1 MNSKNKKV
9 LLLTDIKHEI
19 EPIIQQ
25 VTNIQQENMLTI
37 HSYDSVIVHPYGDI
51 MRSIIIAI
59 YQENTSKYLIS
70 LGFLN
75 KSYMTYIEAKRFYRE
90 NEELVSVEFD
100 NFFDMYDK
108 LENELK
114 QVISTEDKNPS
125 LLHSRLDQFQQ
136 KVENINDLIKVLQ
149 NAR

>member
-1 MNSKNKKV
+1 MNRGLKYKIYELQQFIQRTYS
-9 LLLTDIKHEI
+9 DIK
-19 EPIIQQ
+19 
-25 VTNIQQENMLTI
+25 TAC
-37 HSYDSVIVHPYGDI
+37 D
-51 MRSIIIAI
+51 IAI

-100 NFFDMYDK
+100 NFFDAYDH
-108 LENELK
+108 LDQELK
-114 QVISTEDKNPS
+114 QVISKEDKNPS
-125 LLHSRLDQFQQ
+125 LLHTKLDQFQQ
-136 KVENINDLIKVLQ
+136 KIENVNDIIKVLE

>member
-1 MNSKNKKV
+1 MHNELKFKIIELQSFIQKIYS
-9 LLLTDIKHEI
+9 DIK
-19 EPIIQQ
+19 
-25 VTNIQQENMLTI
+25 TAC
-37 HSYDSVIVHPYGDI
+37 D
-51 MRSIIIAI
+51 IAI

-90 NEELVSVEFD
+90 NEELVSIEFD
-100 NFFDMYDK
+100 NFFDAYDK
-108 LENELK
+108 LEHELK
-114 QVISTEDKNPS
+114 QVISREDKNPS

-136 KVENINDLIKVLQ
+136 KIENINDLIKVLE

>member
-1 MNSKNKKV
+1 
-9 LLLTDIKHEI
+9 
-19 EPIIQQ
+19 
-25 VTNIQQENMLTI
+25 
-37 HSYDSVIVHPYGDI
+37 
-51 MRSIIIAI
+51 
-59 YQENTSKYLIS
+59 
-70 LGFLN
+70 
-75 KSYMTYIEAKRFYRE
+75 MTYIEAKRFYRE

-136 KVENINDLIKVLQ
+136 KVENINDLIKSIAKCSLM
-149 NAR
+149 NAFSVRIEIMY

>member
-1 MNSKNKKV
+1 
-9 LLLTDIKHEI
+9 
-19 EPIIQQ
+19 
-25 VTNIQQENMLTI
+25 
-37 HSYDSVIVHPYGDI
+37 
-51 MRSIIIAI
+51 
-59 YQENTSKYLIS
+59 
-70 LGFLN
+70 
-75 KSYMTYIEAKRFYRE
+75 TYIEAKRFYRE

-100 NFFDMYDK
+100 NFFDMYEK

>member
-1 MNSKNKKV
+1 MNNGLKFKIFELHCLVQKTYS
-9 LLLTDIKHEI
+9 DIKI
-19 EPIIQQ
+19 AC
-25 VTNIQQENMLTI
+25 
-37 HSYDSVIVHPYGDI
+37 D
-51 MRSIIIAI
+51 IAI
-59 YQENTSKYLIS
+59 YQEKTSKYLIS

-114 QVISTEDKNPS
+114 QVISTKDKNPS
-125 LLHSRLDQFQQ
+125 LLHSRLDRFQQ

>member
-1 MNSKNKKV
+1 MHNGLKFKIIELQSFIQK
-9 LLLTDIKHEI
+9 TYSDIK
-19 EPIIQQ
+19 
-25 VTNIQQENMLTI
+25 TAC
-37 HSYDSVIVHPYGDI
+37 D
-51 MRSIIIAI
+51 IAI

-75 KSYMTYIEAKRFYRE
+75 QSYMTYIEAKRFYRE

-100 NFFDMYDK
+100 NFFDAYDK
-108 LENELK
+108 LEHELK
-114 QVISTEDKNPS
+114 QVISREDKNPS

-136 KVENINDLIKVLQ
+136 KIENINDLIKVLE

>member
-1 MNSKNKKV
+1 MNRGLKYKIYELQQFIQRTYS
-9 LLLTDIKHEI
+9 DIK
-19 EPIIQQ
+19 
-25 VTNIQQENMLTI
+25 TAC
-37 HSYDSVIVHPYGDI
+37 D
-51 MRSIIIAI
+51 IAI

-100 NFFDMYDK
+100 NFFDAYEH
-108 LENELK
+108 LEQELK
-114 QVISTEDKNPS
+114 QVISKEDKNPS
-125 LLHSRLDQFQQ
+125 LLHTRLDEFQQ
-136 KVENINDLIKVLQ
+136 KIENVNDLIKVLE

>member
-1 MNSKNKKV
+1 MNYGLKFKIFELQCFIQK
-9 LLLTDIKHEI
+9 TYFDIK
-19 EPIIQQ
+19 
-25 VTNIQQENMLTI
+25 TA
-37 HSYDSVIVHPYGDI
+37 YD
-51 MRSIIIAI
+51 IAI

-100 NFFDMYDK
+100 NFLEAYDK
-108 LENELK
+108 LEHELK
-114 QVISTEDKNPS
+114 QVILREDKNPL
-125 LLHSRLDQFQQ
+125 LLHSRLDQFKQ
-136 KVENINDLIKVLQ
+136 KVRNISDLIKVLE

>member
-1 MNSKNKKV
+1 MNRGLKYKIYELQQFIQKTYS
-9 LLLTDIKHEI
+9 DIK
-19 EPIIQQ
+19 
-25 VTNIQQENMLTI
+25 TAC
-37 HSYDSVIVHPYGDI
+37 D
-51 MRSIIIAI
+51 IAI

-100 NFFDMYDK
+100 NFFDAYDH
-108 LENELK
+108 LDQELK
-114 QVISTEDKNPS
+114 QVISKEDKNPS
-125 LLHSRLDQFQQ
+125 LLHTRLDKFQQ
-136 KVENINDLIKVLQ
+136 KIENVNDLIKVLE

>member
-1 MNSKNKKV
+1 MIELKFRFFD
-9 LLLTDIKHEI
+9 LLCLVQKIYFIIK
-19 EPIIQQ
+19 
-25 VTNIQQENMLTI
+25 
-37 HSYDSVIVHPYGDI
+37 
-51 MRSIIIAI
+51 IAFKILI

>member
-1 MNSKNKKV
+1 
-9 LLLTDIKHEI
+9 
-19 EPIIQQ
+19 
-25 VTNIQQENMLTI
+25 
-37 HSYDSVIVHPYGDI
+37 
-51 MRSIIIAI
+51 
-59 YQENTSKYLIS
+59 
-70 LGFLN
+70 N